1 MNETDFFTEKKHI
14 EDLSVQEQKDFY
26 TQVMKN
32 ENGKS
37 RVYMLACFHKALLF
51 YHEGDFQAA
60 KEILEALVIDYQSYE
75 YTPEI
80 ISCFNLM
87 GVTTYCEGEY
97 ILTRYFFKRGL
108 KIARDHEEKSRY
120 SYEYNN
126 IALTY
131 IVEQNYTEALHYIL
145 LAEQYLGDSDEE
157 MGAYVY
163 VNMASIYHNLWQLN
177 DAVRAYEK
185 CINEYHGFQ
194 YVEDDLLICGT
205 LLYYKRKEW
214 DKYRLYKQKIL
225 DKINEMYVSEFV
237 DACKVIFDCA
247 MDENDES
254 LALEMIS
261 HMESYARLH
270 PDEIKVSIKVEEYKY
285 LYAKRMGDK
294 DGMLEALERKDAYY
308 GKVIAASQTQRASEF
323 ERYFEVNRKL
333 QQAVEN
339 ETRANQVKTEFLANM
354 SHDIRTPINGI
365 MGMLTMITD
374 DRDNQKKTDKCIGKI
389 DACTKHLLSLV
400 NDVLDI
406 TKLETDGVV
415 LEQEPFNL
423 EQVCAETMEMI
434 EFQAEEAGLHVY
446 AEHDN
451 VSDINLLGSP
461 LHLKKILVNLY
472 GNSIKYNKP
481 KGSIYTRLRELYR
494 SETQIFYEFKIRD
507 TGIGMTEDFIKT
519 RLYEP
524 FIQGENTGCSQY
536 GGTGLGMSIVKKL
549 VDRMNG
555 SIQVES
561 TLGVGT
567 CFTVVLPFA
576 IDPNPPQSMKC
587 LENADISGKRILVVE
602 DNELNMEIAEYI
614 LEGAGASVEKAANGK
629 EALELYQTSKEG
641 YFDAILMDLMMP
653 VMDGYEAAKQIR
665 FSNRTDAKTIPIVA
679 MSANAYMEDVKK
691 CLAAGM
697 NEHVS
702 KPVFKDTL
710 ISALAMQM
718 SVR

>member
-1 MNETDFFTEKKHI
+1 MNETAFFTEKKRI
-14 EDLSVQEQKDFY
+14 EDLPVQEQKDFY

-37 RVYMLACFHKALLF
+37 RIYMLACFHKALLF
-51 YHEGDFQAA
+51 YHEGDFQTA

-108 KIARDHEEKSRY
+108 KIAKDHEERSRY

-163 VNMASIYHNLWQLN
+163 VNMASIYHNLWQLD

-185 CINEYHGFQ
+185 CISEYHGFQ
-194 YVEDDLLICGT
+194 YEEDDLLICGT

-214 DKYRLYKQKIL
+214 EKYRFYKQKIL
-225 DKINEMYVSEFV
+225 DKIDEMYVSEFV

-261 HMESYARLH
+261 HMESYVHLH

-294 DGMLEALERKDAYY
+294 DGMLEALERKDVYY

-365 MGMLTMITD
+365 MGMLTMIAD
-374 DRDNQKKTDKCIGKI
+374 ERSDEKKVNECIGKI

-434 EFQAEEAGLHVY
+434 EFQAEEAGLHVFV
-446 AEHDN
+446 EHDN

-461 LHLKKILVNLY
+461 LHLKKILVNLF

-481 KGSIYTRLRELYR
+481 EGSIYTSLRELNR
-494 SETQIFYEFKIRD
+494 SETQISYEFKIRD

-524 FIQGENTGCSQY
+524 FIQGENTGRS
-536 GGTGLGMSIVKKL
+536 
-549 VDRMNG
+549 
-555 SIQVES
+555 
-561 TLGVGT
+561 
-567 CFTVVLPFA
+567 
-576 IDPNPPQSMKC
+576 
-587 LENADISGKRILVVE
+587 
-602 DNELNMEIAEYI
+602 
-614 LEGAGASVEKAANGK
+614 
-629 EALELYQTSKEG
+629 
-641 YFDAILMDLMMP
+641 
-653 VMDGYEAAKQIR
+653 
-665 FSNRTDAKTIPIVA
+665 
-679 MSANAYMEDVKK
+679 
-691 CLAAGM
+691 
-697 NEHVS
+697 
-702 KPVFKDTL
+702 
-710 ISALAMQM
+710 
-718 SVR
+718 